1 MNKILT
7 YAVHFKNQLI
17 NSFIIN
23 RIDKRAKKNIKDIE
37 DKDLRIGYKF
47 FKCSLSKNDLS
58 YFNEYYTHRN
68 FFSNETVRLFE
79 FVEKFLGYIQS
90 YLGKIQIIFY

>member
-37 DKDLRIGYKF
+37 DKDLRIDINFLKVLCQMTFLTSTNISLIEIF
-47 FKCSLSKNDLS
+47 FLMKQLDCL
-58 YFNEYYTHRN
+58 N
-68 FFSNETVRLFE
+68 F
-79 FVEKFLGYIQS
+79 
-90 YLGKIQIIFY
+90 